1 MTPTAVV
8 VGLLVGMHVASWGA
22 YKDSPFEGFR
32 LASYLRSIVLAA
44 VISSLVALL
53 APRPA
58 GGVIVLAGTVYAV
71 ERLATEGWKAILREQ
86 DQTRYTIPMRLAFR
100 GRTVD
105 RKRTRYLV
113 GAATTVAALTALLGL
128 EATQHRLP
136 LLPPLLMILTVGSA
150 GGWATAVGGAWKDA
164 PIEGFSGWKFLRS
177 PAVATAWALPLSF
190 LTDNWVALL
199 LATSGLAVASI
210 ETYKAFLTGGRP
222 PGKFAGKPVRA
233 YLPALRSHFAHQHA
247 VLWIAASVAFAVT
260 LIQPH
265 HGLAGTSAG
274 VVPPEVP
281 SALLAA
287 IAVGTAILGTIVI
300 YASRRAPTAATEP
313 RRVAP

>member
-1 MTPTAVV
+1 MTPAAAV
-8 VGLLVGMHVASWGA
+8 VGLLVGIHVASWGA

-44 VISSLVALL
+44 VISSLVVLF
-53 APRPA
+53 APHLA
-58 GGVIVLAGTVYAV
+58 GGVTVLAGTVYAL

-113 GAATTVAALTALLGL
+113 GVAATLAALTALLVL

-136 LLPPLLMILTVGSA
+136 PLPPLLVILTVGSA
-150 GGWATAVGGAWKDA
+150 GGWTTAVGGAWKDA

-177 PAVATAWALPLSF
+177 PAVATAWAVPLAF

-199 LATSGLAVASI
+199 LAASGLAVASI
-210 ETYKAFLTGGRP
+210 ETYKTFLTGGRP
-222 PGKFAGKPVRA
+222 PGKFAGKPVQA
-233 YLPALRSHFAHQHA
+233 HLPALRNRFAHQHA
-247 VLWIAASVAFAVT
+247 VLWMAAAVAFGVT
-260 LIQPH
+260 LVRPH
-265 HGLAGTSAG
+265 HGLAGTSAR
-274 VVPPEVP
+274 VVPAEVS

-287 IAVGTAILGTIVI
+287 IAISTAILGALVI
-300 YASRRAPTAATEP
+300 YVSSRARTPATKP